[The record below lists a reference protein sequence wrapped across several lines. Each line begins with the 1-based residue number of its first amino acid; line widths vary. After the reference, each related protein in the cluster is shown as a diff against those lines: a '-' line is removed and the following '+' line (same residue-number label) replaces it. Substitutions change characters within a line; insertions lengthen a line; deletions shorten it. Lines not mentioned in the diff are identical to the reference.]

1 MEDSFEG
8 GTSQSI
14 AEVDHLPIGK
24 SVNHHKGIEEQ
35 QQQLHG
41 STKLCF
47 CSLST
52 LSYLSLQHNTF
63 VPSLF
68 PFLKSL
74 HTNKFVL
81 AINNLF
87 NHGNS
92 YSKEGD
98 LRWNGKLCY
107 LPTSP
112 SFGLGIATLVT
123 LFIAHI
129 IGNTMMFKS
138 SCSSKIP
145 PLAKILWFISW
156 LSFGIAVILLIAA
169 TSMSR
174 RQVYGVGWL
183 NGECYLVKGGTY
195 AGSAI
200 LVLLTIGSINASAFS
215 TSQFHLTNK
224 IHKQM
229 G

>member
-1 MEDSFEG
+1 MEIPSPRCKF
-8 GTSQSI
+8 SLI
-14 AEVDHLPIGK
+14 I
-24 SVNHHKGIEEQ
+24 I
-35 QQQLHG
+35 
-41 STKLCF
+41 F
-47 CSLST
+47 FIISLS
-52 LSYLSLQHNTF
+52 LGF
-63 VPSLF
+63 VSFIFCIAAELVR
-68 PFLKSL
+68 
-74 HTNKFVL
+74 NK
-81 AINNLF
+81 
-87 NHGNS
+87 
-92 YSKEGD
+92 EDD

-112 SFGLGIATLVT
+112 SFGLGIAALVT

-129 IGNTMMFKS
+129 IGNTIMFKS

-145 PLAKILWFISW
+145 PLAKILWFISCAEITKSKVMFGR

>member
-1 MEDSFEG
+1 MFLFLEYL
-8 GTSQSI
+8 I
-14 AEVDHLPIGK
+14 LP
-24 SVNHHKGIEEQ
+24 
-35 QQQLHG
+35 
-41 STKLCF
+41 
-47 CSLST
+47 
-52 LSYLSLQHNTF
+52 F

-74 HTNKFVL
+74 HTNNFVL

-92 YSKEGD
+92 FSKEDD

-112 SFGLGIATLVT
+112 SFGLGIAALVT

-145 PLAKILWFISW
+145 ALAKILWFISW

-174 RQVYGVGWL
+174 RQVYGMGWL

>member
-1 MEDSFEG
+1 MEIPSPRCKF
-8 GTSQSI
+8 SLI
-14 AEVDHLPIGK
+14 I
-24 SVNHHKGIEEQ
+24 I
-35 QQQLHG
+35 
-41 STKLCF
+41 F
-47 CSLST
+47 FIISLS
-52 LSYLSLQHNTF
+52 LGF
-63 VPSLF
+63 VSFIFCIAAELVR
-68 PFLKSL
+68 
-74 HTNKFVL
+74 NK
-81 AINNLF
+81 
-87 NHGNS
+87 
-92 YSKEGD
+92 EDD

-112 SFGLGIATLVT
+112 SFGLGIAALVT

-129 IGNTMMFKS
+129 IGNTIMFKS